1 MIIVIYK
8 PVALSKVIWDIR
20 HQYSSHPYVSRVL
33 TRAVPTVQKKKITNE
48 IWG

>member
-20 HQYSSHPYVSRVL
+20 H
-33 TRAVPTVQKKKITNE
+33 
-48 IWG
+48 